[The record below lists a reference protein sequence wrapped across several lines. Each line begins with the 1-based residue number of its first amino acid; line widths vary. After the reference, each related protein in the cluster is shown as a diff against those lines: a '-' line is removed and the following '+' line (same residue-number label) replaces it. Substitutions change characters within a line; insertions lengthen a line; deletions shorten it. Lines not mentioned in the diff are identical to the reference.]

1 MIWFELRGQF
11 APQSLH
17 LGTKTD
23 AGVTTACGGRWSHGE
38 DFVAVPRHSLHGKRL
53 CGACFKFETVEGGND
68 GGKR

>member
-11 APQSLH
+11 SPQSLH

-38 DFVAVPRHSLHGKRL
+38 DFVAVPRRELFNRRL
-53 CGACFKFETVEGGND
+53 CSACFKIDEGE
-68 GGKR
+68 KCITRK